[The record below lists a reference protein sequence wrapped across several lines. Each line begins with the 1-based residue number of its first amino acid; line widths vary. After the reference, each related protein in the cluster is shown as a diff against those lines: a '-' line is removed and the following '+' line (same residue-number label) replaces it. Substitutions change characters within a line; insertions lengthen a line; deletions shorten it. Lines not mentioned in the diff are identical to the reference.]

1 MPHSFSSQRTRNVRK
16 PSSTSTDNGPTEVS
30 MRSTPNS
37 RDARTVCCSV
47 PTDTVMNA
55 SVTPRLGYW
64 PIPVITNSSSLLEC
78 MLK

>member
-1 MPHSFSSQRTRNVRK
+1 MPHSFSSQRTRSFCN
-16 PSSTSTDNGPTEVS
+16 PSITSTDSGPTDVS
-30 MRSTPNS
+30 MRSTPSS

-47 PTDTVMNA
+47 PIDTVMNA

-64 PIPVITNSSSLLEC
+64 PSPVITNSSSLLEC